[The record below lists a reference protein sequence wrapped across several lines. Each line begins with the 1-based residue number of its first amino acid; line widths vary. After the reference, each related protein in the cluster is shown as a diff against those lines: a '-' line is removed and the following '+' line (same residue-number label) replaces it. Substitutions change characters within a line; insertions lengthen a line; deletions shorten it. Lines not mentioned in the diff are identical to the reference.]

1 MAARVRLA
9 AGIIAVVVALAFAL
23 APMSVS
29 GGYSCDG
36 AGGPVRWLTGAG
48 TAARSAATRQQAD
61 MAKVLS
67 DLASNPSITNTPM
80 GREAQDD
87 ANDAH
92 NRAQAAYPSL
102 DACDSAAELRLALAI
117 PVGLAAGGLIL
128 VLAWAARRAWLAI
141 VERRRRQAAPP
152 PALCPVCGSPLG
164 VDSICAQCNSVRV
177 GTTEQWWD
185 RLPQAPPTHV
195 SSEDDRPAG

>member
-9 AGIIAVVVALAFAL
+9 AGLIALLVALAFAF

-36 AGGPVRWLTGAG
+36 AGGPARWLTGAG

-61 MAKVLS
+61 MAKVLA
-67 DLASNPSITNTPM
+67 DMASNPSIADTPL

-87 ANDAH
+87 ANDAN
-92 NRAQAAYPSL
+92 NRAQATYPNL
-102 DACDSAAELRLALAI
+102 DACDSAAELRLALAV
-117 PVGLAAGGLIL
+117 PVGLAAGALIL
-128 VLAWAARRAWLAI
+128 VLAWAARRARLAI
-141 VERRRRQAAPP
+141 VERRRRTDPP
-152 PALCPVCGSPLG
+152 PALCPACGSPLG

-185 RLPQAPPTHV
+185 RLPKAPPTPV
-195 SSEDDRPAG
+195 TSEDDRPAE